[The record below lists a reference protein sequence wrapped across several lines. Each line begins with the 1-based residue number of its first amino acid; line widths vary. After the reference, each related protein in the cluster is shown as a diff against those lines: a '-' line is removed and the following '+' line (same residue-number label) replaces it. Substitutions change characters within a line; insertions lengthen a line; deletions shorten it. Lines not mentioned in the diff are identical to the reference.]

1 MRTDSTLQTVW
12 HVGGPVSTQRW
23 AVRGCLATAP
33 YVVAAVR
40 VAAVRMVSCGDEP
53 CCWSPAGGGK
63 GVQDEPGH
71 ADGMAMT
78 EPEDSTL
85 TELDD
90 LVVGLRSGDV
100 RAFHR
105 CYHLTVDLLSSLA
118 VGMLGDRRD
127 AEEAVQ
133 DAFVALARHAGGIR
147 GDGRS
152 VRAWLVRTVRNAC
165 IDRLR
170 ARGRRREQP
179 VGDVPE
185 QPDDGAPAD
194 LDGPDPLLE
203 TALRQLTERQRT
215 ALLLRHV
222 AGMSGDEIA
231 DVIGGGRDAVYALVA
246 RAERSVR
253 RHLERAGAV
262 GSAREPSSLRPPGIP
277 SHDRPTTP

>member
-1 MRTDSTLQTVW
+1 MLF
-12 HVGGPVSTQRW
+12 
-23 AVRGCLATAP
+23 
-33 YVVAAVR
+33 
-40 VAAVRMVSCGDEP
+40 EP
-53 CCWSPAGGGK
+53 CGPGK
-63 GVQDEPGH
+63 RIQGEPDH

-78 EPEDSTL
+78 DPDDPTL

-100 RAFHR
+100 WAFHR
-105 CYHLTVDLLSSLA
+105 CYDLTVDLLSSLA

-133 DAFVALARHAGGIR
+133 DAFVALARHAPAIR

-179 VGDVPE
+179 VAEVPE
-185 QPDDGAPAD
+185 QPDDDSLVD
-194 LDGPDPLLE
+194 LDGPDPALE
-203 TALRQLTERQRT
+203 AALRALTERQRT

-222 AGMSGDEIA
+222 AGMSGGEIA
-231 DVIGGGRDAVYALVA
+231 EVIGGGRDAVYALVA

-253 RHLERAGAV
+253 RHLDRVSAV
-262 GSAREPSSLRPPGIP
+262 GSEREPSSLRPQDIP
-277 SHDRPTTP
+277 SHDRPTAP